1 MDYKKLIRFA
11 FAAAE
16 KSYSPYSRFKVGA
29 AVLSKDGRVFTGAN
43 IENASYSVTNCAER
57 VALQNAVFEGAR
69 EFEAVAVVGF
79 KEGETADFCP
89 PCGGCRQAFSEF
101 SKDGSLK
108 IVLAKSEDDFKV
120 YTLNELMPET
130 FGTRRI
136 VL

>member
-1 MDYKKLIRFA
+1 MDLKKLIRFA

-69 EFEAVAVVGF
+69 EFEAVAV
-79 KEGETADFCP
+79 
-89 PCGGCRQAFSEF
+89 
-101 SKDGSLK
+101 GSLK

-130 FGTRRI
+130 FGTR
-136 VL
+136 